1 MTALAICLITT
12 APGAASNCSGTST
25 GLVPLT
31 DLGTGTYRGEQGG
44 LYPNGSNVRPE
55 AHEHAGVEIARR
67 IRPLDANGYPSDD
80 GKVVLLS
87 IGMSNTTQEFSTF
100 IPRAYAEPDL
110 NPDLVIVDGAQA
122 GMTASDIVDLDS
134 SQGQQFWERVA
145 ARLADAGV
153 TPAQVQTAWIKQA
166 ERAPTEPF
174 PEDARILQ
182 GDLEQIVVI
191 LADRFPN
198 LQLAYLSSRTYAGY
212 ASTAL
217 NPEPYAYQSGFAV
230 KWLIEKQIAGAPE
243 LNFDPARGEVRAPW
257 LAWGPYLWADGLAGR
272 SDGLVYTCADFAN
285 DGTHPAPGGARDKVA
300 QLLIDFF
307 TSDSTAR
314 EWFLGASVAPS
325 VTVTS
330 PNGGEKARRGETL
343 MITWSVDASADL
355 VGQTIL
361 LSPDSGQTF
370 PTIIASEVD
379 ASARSFEWQI
389 PRTMPKGATYR
400 IRVEARDEA
409 GSTSSDDSDADFR
422 IKRRKG

>member
-212 ASTAL
+212 ASTAS

-285 DGTHPAPGGARDKVA
+285 DGTHPAPGGHATRSPNSSPTF
-300 QLLIDFF
+300 LPP
-307 TSDSTAR
+307 TAR
-314 EWFLGASVAPS
+314 RVSGS
-325 VTVTS
+325 
-330 PNGGEKARRGETL
+330 
-343 MITWSVDASADL
+343 SAH
-355 VGQTIL
+355 
-361 LSPDSGQTF
+361 
-370 PTIIASEVD
+370 
-379 ASARSFEWQI
+379 RSH
-389 PRTMPKGATYR
+389 
-400 IRVEARDEA
+400 RV
-409 GSTSSDDSDADFR
+409 
-422 IKRRKG
+422 